1 MELDI
6 LLSHYFGTSDLAT
19 LDDAAFEH
27 GVEKLGTA
35 FGTETEPGRRFALW
49 SLLHAL
55 GDGPDPAV
63 AFKDPGERRAAQDY
77 AHAADRAAYRAE
89 HS

>member
-6 LLSHYFGTSDLAT
+6 LLQHYFGTTDLTT
-19 LDDAAFEH
+19 LDEAGFEL

-35 FGTETEPGRRFALW
+35 FGIEKEPGRRFALW

-55 GDGPDPAV
+55 GDAPDPAV
-63 AFKDPGERRAAQDY
+63 AFKDPAARRAAEDY

-89 HS
+89 NS

>member
-6 LLSHYFGTSDLAT
+6 LLQHYFGTSDLTT
-19 LDDAAFEH
+19 LDDAGFEL

-35 FGTETEPGRRFALW
+35 FGTEREPGRRFALW

-55 GDGPDPAV
+55 GDAPDPAV
-63 AFKDPGERRAAQDY
+63 AFKNPAERRAAEEY
-77 AHAADRAAYRAE
+77 AHAADRAAYRGDQ
-89 HS
+89 S